1 MKRLTSTAFLL
12 LAALGARV
20 DAKSLPQAISQVQR
34 HQSSNVS
41 HYVRGAGQK
50 LPLAIGLESRDR
62 HRTVR
67 QTHAVRGK

>member
-1 MKRLTSTAFLL
+1 MKRLTVTAFLL

-20 DAKSLPQAISQVQR
+20 DAGSLPQPISLVAR
-34 HQSSNVS
+34 PSSGNVS

-50 LPLAIGLESRDR
+50 LPLAIGVESRDR

-67 QTHAVRGK
+67 QTHAVRSR